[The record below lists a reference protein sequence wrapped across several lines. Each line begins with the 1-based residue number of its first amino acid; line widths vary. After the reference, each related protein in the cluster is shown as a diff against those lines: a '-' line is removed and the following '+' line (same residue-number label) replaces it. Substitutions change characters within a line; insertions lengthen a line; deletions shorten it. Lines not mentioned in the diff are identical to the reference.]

1 MMKRLKKNYY
11 PLPEAAERSGHS
23 IDDFLYLAEHRQ
35 LMLSVEAHHWPI
47 VWGDER
53 EFPGGPDIDI
63 EKPVKPPFD
72 YYNSGYL
79 NLLWY
84 DIRRLRVDKRLS
96 LTDVYAE
103 KDGREFIG
111 SIQRGLAEFR
121 DQQHECELELSNI
134 FIAHEELQRVI
145 NGKAGDWEF
154 ESGPTSIDAK
164 IGNQATNNLY
174 SSEVNNV
181 SISNEKHDTIS
192 LSNRENNI
200 YIINPGPN
208 SHQNEGVSNQKVK
221 QESKPSIVDL
231 DKSGQK
237 PTTQSRYREWQQ
249 KYIALREK
257 YPDKSKTWIAMQ
269 IEKMPIAEGRN
280 FHTIRK
286 HMDNQ
291 NN

>member
-1 MMKRLKKNYY
+1 MKRLKKNYY

-53 EFPGGPDIDI
+53 EFPGGPDIDSG
-63 EKPVKPPFD
+63 KPVKPPFD

-84 DIRRLRVDKRLS
+84 DIRCLRVDRKLS

-145 NGKAGDWEF
+145 NGKVGDWEF

-181 SISNEKHDTIS
+181 STSNEKHCS
-192 LSNRENNI
+192 VLLSNTENNF
-200 YIINPGPN
+200 YINQGPI
-208 SHQNEGVSNQKVK
+208 SHQNKGVSNQKVYP
-221 QESKPSIVDL
+221 ESKPGIVDL
-231 DKSGQK
+231 EKSDQK
-237 PTTQSRYREWQQ
+237 HKTQSRYRKWQQ
-249 KYIALREK
+249 EYIKLSK
-257 YPDKSKTWIAMQ
+257 KHPTKSKTWIAMQ
-269 IEKMPIAEGRN
+269 IEKMPIAEERN

-286 HMDNQ
+286 HMVKQ